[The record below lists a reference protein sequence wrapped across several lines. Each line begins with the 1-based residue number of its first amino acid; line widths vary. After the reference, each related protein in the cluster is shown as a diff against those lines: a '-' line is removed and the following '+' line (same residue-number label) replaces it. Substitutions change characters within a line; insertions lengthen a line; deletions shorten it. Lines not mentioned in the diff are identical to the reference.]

1 MKTSCHVRKTKGQ
14 FIAAYAEPCTQ
25 SHVHI
30 SISETS
36 ARLHYSSQNVLS
48 VFLKVFLPHAAR
60 WPPALRFLRS
70 DVAFW
75 QTCYAW
81 RWKSSHNIRTDGKN
95 KTYEKITA
103 DRRLSHNVNPRV
115 CCSTSALV
123 YEPKIAAHRAC
134 GSLTVTTT
142 WHHKNPP
149 PKKLDFRK
157 RPAWTVHTLFCV
169 HK

>member
-1 MKTSCHVRKTKGQ
+1 MKMSCSVIKTKGQ
-14 FIAAYAEPCTQ
+14 FIVMYAESCTHQ
-25 SHVHI
+25 YFKN
-30 SISETS
+30 ISETP
-36 ARLHYSSQNVLS
+36 LLITKC
-48 VFLKVFLPHAAR
+48 FICLFKVFLPHAAC
-60 WPPALRFLRS
+60 WPPELRFLWS

-103 DRRLSHNVNPRV
+103 DRRVSHNVNPRV
-115 CCSTSALV
+115 CCSTSVLI
-123 YEPKIAAHRAC
+123 YEPKIAAHRPC

-142 WHHKNPP
+142 WHHKNTPS
-149 PKKLDFRK
+149 KKLDFRK

>member
-1 MKTSCHVRKTKGQ
+1 MLWKKRDSSE
-14 FIAAYAEPCTQ
+14 AEPCTHQ
-25 SHVHI
+25 YFKN
-30 SISETS
+30 ISETPLLITK
-36 ARLHYSSQNVLS
+36 RFICL
-48 VFLKVFLPHAAR
+48 FKVFLPHAAR
-60 WPPALRFLRS
+60 WPAALRFLRS

-103 DRRLSHNVNPRV
+103 DRRGSHDVNPRV
-115 CCSTSALV
+115 CCSTSPLI

-142 WHHKNPP
+142 WHHKNTPSKNLISVSALP
-149 PKKLDFRK
+149 GQS
-157 RPAWTVHTLFCV
+157 TLCSAFTNRLESIV
-169 HK
+169 